1 MRIKKPALMAL
12 APLLLAT
19 ALPAFAQNRD
29 GSWELGPFITSNYF
43 DDDIEIEDETGGGF
57 RFGINFTAMHELE
70 FSFDHVETQDN
81 VVNTIDVDVKQ
92 FQVNYV
98 FNMIFDRHQPVV
110 PYLTAGLGSVRF
122 EVGETFFFFGPD
134 RETDTLFSL
143 GGGVRF
149 FLGKIFNIRLDA
161 RKIYF
166 EGDGVVLAQ
175 QDYENTQLSA
185 CVGWVVG
192 GH

>member
-1 MRIKKPALMAL
+1 MRIKKLALMAL

-29 GSWELGPFITSNYF
+29 DSWELGPFLTANDF
-43 DDDIEIEDETGGGF
+43 DGDIEIEDEAGGGF
-57 RFGINFTAMHELE
+57 RFGYNFTAMHELE
-70 FSFDHVETQDN
+70 FSFDGVQTEDN
-81 VVNTIDVDVKQ
+81 VFNTIDVDIGQ

-98 FNMIFDRHQPVV
+98 FNFVFDRHQPVI
-110 PYLTAGLGSVRF
+110 PYLTAGLGSIRF
-122 EVGETFFFFGPD
+122 EVDNVLFGPD
-134 RETDTLFSL
+134 DETDTLFSL

-161 RKIYF
+161 RKIFF
-166 EGDGVVLAQ
+166 EGDGVVLNR

-185 CVGWVVG
+185 GVGWVVG
-192 GH
+192 GR